1 MGGVLSPLKVRIEP
15 FCSLDLRS
23 HYNSSA
29 PCLKLDDIV
38 PHSFTRVSARKN
50 YREGNSKVFFLAY
63 YNRLA
68 NGVLPL
74 PFLDKRKTYR
84 NWNAGCF

>member
-1 MGGVLSPLKVRIEP
+1 MGGVLSPLCKVRIKP

-23 HYNSSA
+23 DYNSTS
-29 PCLKLDDIV
+29 PGLTLDDIV
-38 PHSFTRVSARKN
+38 PHCFSRVSARKN

-74 PFLDKRKTYR
+74 PFLDKRKTYP
-84 NWNAGCF
+84 N